1 VRCEAMVPKASA
13 ALGLWAVAFSAAACP
28 RAAAQTPDGVLPSSL
43 VTDHLFV
50 YYANG
55 RLESAEKDAR
65 TAETCIAQ
73 LAALTGLKPT
83 HRIRLYLA
91 DTQEQF
97 EALVGE
103 PESFAVQ
110 GRADEDRDVIV
121 VRTTAGATMTDLLAH
136 EITHVLLGQALE
148 GSGAQ
153 APRWLDEGYAEW
165 AADAVTPGDQRRRPA
180 VRGRIYSLS
189 DLASAFPRDPAGA
202 DLAYAESR
210 SFVDFVQNKTGDRG
224 LRRLIQALRA
234 TKSIEPAFLSAYG
247 KPIEDFEKAWEPEFA
262 AGIGRRIDIDPLT
275 AIFMIVSLL
284 FVIVIVVR
292 VRRQRRRRKEEE
304 EEEEELDED
313 PYWEVPPDPWNRS
326 GRDA

>member
-1 VRCEAMVPKASA
+1 MVPKASA
-13 ALGLWAVAFSAAACP
+13 ALKLWAAALFAAACP
-28 RAAAQTPDGVLPSSL
+28 RAAGQTAGGVLPNSL

-50 YYANG
+50 YYAKG
-55 RLESAEKDAR
+55 QLGSADEHAR
-65 TAETCIAQ
+65 TAETCIAE
-73 LAALTGLKPT
+73 LSILTGLRPT

-110 GRADEDRDVIV
+110 GRADQGRDVIV
-121 VRTTAGATMTDLLAH
+121 VRTTAGASMTNLLAH
-136 EITHVLLGQALE
+136 EITHVLVGQALE
-148 GSGAQ
+148 GSGSR
-153 APRWLDEGYAEW
+153 APRWLDEGFAEW

-180 VRGRIYSLS
+180 IRGRIYSLS

-210 SFVDFVQNKTGDRG
+210 SFVDFVQDKTGDRG
-224 LRRLIQALRA
+224 LRRLIPALRA
-234 TKSIEPAFLSAYG
+234 TKSVEAAFVSAYG
-247 KPIEDFEKAWEPEFA
+247 KPLKDFENEWGPEFA
-262 AGIGRRIDIDPLT
+262 AGVGRGIDIDPLT
-275 AIFMIVSLL
+275 AIFMVVSLL
-284 FVIVIVVR
+284 FLIVIIVR

-304 EEEEELDED
+304 EEAGEELDED

-326 GRDA
+326 DRGA